1 MGVGPEWVGL
11 IGNLI
16 KIVQC
21 DVLEHH
27 RNHNQGEKCCLGH
40 YQGALR
46 SRITLPLLSF
56 SFLFFP
62 FLFLVTQHF
71 GMY

>member
-1 MGVGPEWVGL
+1 MGPEWVGL

-27 RNHNQGEKCCLGH
+27 RSHNQGEECCLGH
-40 YQGALR
+40 YRGALR
-46 SRITLPLLSF
+46 SRISLPLLSF
-56 SFLFFP
+56 SFLSFF
-62 FLFLVTQHF
+62 FVLVTQHF